1 MSEEK
6 LDAILEKLNEIA
18 KWAKFQGLDKF
29 KQTLLSSLKTDNE
42 KAAYEL
48 SDGVKTTR
56 EIAKEIG
63 INSKSTIITYW
74 QKWNKIG
81 IVDESEKFRGR
92 MKHFVSLEEAGIEL
106 PVVLQ
111 SKKSLKE
118 SKNESE

>member
-1 MSEEK
+1 MSDEQ
-6 LDAILEKLNEIA
+6 LDTIIEKLNEIS
-18 KWAKFQGLDKF
+18 KWTKVQGLEKF
-29 KQTLLSSLKTDNE
+29 KQTLLVALKTENE

-63 INSKSTIITYW
+63 INSKSTIIAYW
-74 QKWNKIG
+74 QKWAKIG

-92 MKHFVSLEEAGIEL
+92 MKHFVSLEETGIEL
-106 PVVLQ
+106 PKILQ

-118 SKNESE
+118 SKNE